1 MSNLDPWQK
10 AEEFQKALK
19 WIADPKLKAAFTEL
33 RDLWIALANKKSSS
47 HQLIWKLR
55 LKLSIAFTTN
65 GFPRVV
71 GRCLL
76 TGPPQEMDPM
86 GDNSIGYSLAL
97 AVAILWIIMLVV
109 GWGHQ

>member
-1 MSNLDPWQK
+1 MSSVDPWQK
-10 AEEFQKALK
+10 ADEFQKTLK
-19 WIADPKLKAAFTEL
+19 WIADPKLKAAFTEF

-55 LKLSIAFTTN
+55 LKLSIAFTAN

-76 TGPPQEMDPM
+76 IGPPQEMDPM

-97 AVAILWIIMLVV
+97 ASYGRKLVTA
-109 GWGHQ
+109 

>member
-1 MSNLDPWQK
+1 LDRLGEQK
-10 AEEFQKALK
+10 KFLTPVDLETEAEALNRIYSQ
-19 WIADPKLKAAFTEL
+19 WV
-33 RDLWIALANKKSSS
+33 S
-47 HQLIWKLR
+47 
-55 LKLSIAFTTN
+55 
-65 GFPRVV
+65 RVV

-109 GWGHQ
+109 GWGHLAP

>member
-1 MSNLDPWQK
+1 VDRGSETEGRFHGISRSLDRLGEQ
-10 AEEFQKALK
+10 
-19 WIADPKLKAAFTEL
+19 
-33 RDLWIALANKKSSS
+33 KKSSS

-55 LKLSIAFTTN
+55 LKLSIAFTAN

-76 TGPPQEMDPM
+76 IGPPQEMDPM